1 MRNFSFRWW
10 KRVRHEEEDQEGEQ
24 DSSHTYPSW
33 AAWFSMLYRLVVC
46 FYFLISISISFF
58 FLRDLL
64 VQVSSTILLV
74 SVLGSVSC
82 FFRDKL
88 SALVLHFFSLWI
100 KKKGGSAGSGL
111 YHERSICNGWKPDG
125 AMSCGGESPRVVNF
139 FSLREEQWQWQY
151 PRNKHR
157 LTALNL

>member
-1 MRNFSFRWW
+1 M
-10 KRVRHEEEDQEGEQ
+10 
-24 DSSHTYPSW
+24 

-88 SALVLHFFSLWI
+88 SALVLHFFFLWI

-111 YHERSICNGWKPDG
+111 YHERSICNG
-125 AMSCGGESPRVVNF
+125 
-139 FSLREEQWQWQY
+139 
-151 PRNKHR
+151 
-157 LTALNL
+157 